1 MTSRVN
7 YYLLFPLLLSV
18 FLIGNVS
25 DSFAQTESVNVVENK
40 LVTLI
45 GEGYDDDTENLTY
58 LWTQTQGESV
68 VLSSNTVE
76 EPTFMAPDVKNGE
89 IKVLTF
95 ELLVTDPQG
104 STSSDIVEVIVNSV
118 NHIPNVDAGRDLPA
132 IQSIHVLSIIPT
144 VSDTDDDKLTYKWEQ
159 LSGEHVELRSTT
171 QKHLTFQ
178 PVALDYSQLEPIT
191 FQLTVD
197 DGFGGVA
204 SDTVNVY
211 KYTNQLRNNLFSIES
226 GPIQTVHEG
235 DTVVLS
241 VTGKALNNNPISY
254 TWVQFIGIPVK
265 LSSFSGDN
273 ITFIAPEVGDSEE
286 LMSFQVTGYASGSG
300 WANDI
305 ALVKVLPSNSSPVAD
320 AGKDQHVPVNVLVKL
335 EGTGTDPDGDNLR
348 YAWNQKSGLPIE
360 LYERSPSSVY
370 FFSPSIRAAEPLVF
384 EFTVTDNH
392 GNSDVD
398 QAAVTITSVN
408 SPPSVFAGP
417 DKRVKEGDTVT
428 IIGSATDVDGD
439 SLTTEWKQIFGN
451 AINFD
456 KSSLKLSFTAPEV
469 GASSS
474 KRLAFEL
481 TATDP
486 YGLRNSDQVIVF
498 VTPDNSAPRVSAGA
512 DMTVDENTMS
522 NLKCTASDSDGD
534 SLNYSWSTSSNVEI
548 EQSSNPQTSVAIPSV
563 VRDSTVAMTC
573 TVTDGTNFSSDSM
586 NILIKNTLS
595 LDIVSDAGPD
605 MVVNENIPVSLDGS
619 ESFDNENQ
627 ILYYEWTQISGE
639 KVTLSSPT
647 SVTTSFTSPIVANNE
662 IKVLSFE
669 LRVYDDNE
677 RENIDTVTITVDP
690 VNSPPTAS
698 ASAKQ

>member
-1 MTSRVN
+1 MFSI
-7 YYLLFPLLLSV
+7 L
-18 FLIGNVS
+18 LIGSVS
-25 DSFAQTESVNVVENK
+25 SSFAEIESVNVEENK

-58 LWTQTQGESV
+58 LWTQVQGESV
-68 VLSSNTVE
+68 VLSSNAVE
-76 EPTFMAPDVKNGE
+76 QPTFMAPDVKNGE

-104 STSSDIVEVIVNSV
+104 ASSSDTVEIIVNSV
-118 NHIPNVDAGRDLPA
+118 NHVPNVDAGRDLPA
-132 IQSIHVLSIIPT
+132 IQSIHVMSIIPT
-144 VSDTDDDKLTYKWEQ
+144 VSDADDDKLTYKWEQ
-159 LSGEHVELRSTT
+159 LSGEPVELSSTT

-211 KYTNQLRNNLFSIES
+211 KFTNQLRNNLFSIEA
-226 GPIQTVHEG
+226 GPIQTVYEG
-235 DTVVLS
+235 DIVDLS

-265 LSSFSGDN
+265 LSSFSGDHV
-273 ITFIAPEVGDSEE
+273 TFIAPEVGDSEE
-286 LMSFQVTGYASGSG
+286 LMSFQVTGYSSGSG

-320 AGKDQHVPVNVLVKL
+320 AGKDQHVPANVLVKL

-360 LYERSPSSVY
+360 LYERSTSSVY
-370 FFSPSIRAAEPLVF
+370 FFSPSVRAAEPLVF
-384 EFTVTDNH
+384 EFTVTDSH
-392 GNSDVD
+392 GNSDTD
-398 QAAVTITSVN
+398 QATVTITTVN

-417 DKRVKEGDTVT
+417 DKRVKGGATVT
-428 IIGSATDVDGD
+428 IVGSASDVDGD

-469 GASSS
+469 GASGS

-486 YGLRNSDQVIVF
+486 QGLRSSDQVVVF
-498 VTPDNSAPRVSAGA
+498 VTPENSAPRVNAGA

-522 NLKCTASDSDGD
+522 NLKCIGSDPDGD
-534 SLNYSWSTSSNVEI
+534 LVSYSWSTTSNVVI
-548 EQSSNPQTSVAIPSV
+548 EQSNNPATSIKIPSV
-563 VRDSTVAMTC
+563 VRDSTVTMTC
-573 TVTDGTNFSSDSM
+573 TATDGTNFSSDSM

-595 LDIVSDAGPD
+595 LDIVSNAGPD
-605 MVVNENIPVSLDGS
+605 MIVNENVKVTLDGS
-619 ESFDNENQ
+619 ASFDNEDQ
-627 ILYYEWTQISGE
+627 KLSYKWTQISGE
-639 KVTLSSPT
+639 KVILSSST
-647 SVTTSFTSPIVANNE
+647 SITPSFTSPIVANNE

-669 LRVYDDNE
+669 LRVYDDND
-677 RENIDTVTITVDP
+677 RESVDAVIVTVDP

>member
-1 MTSRVN
+1 M
-7 YYLLFPLLLSV
+7 SV

-417 DKRVKEGDTVT
+417 DKRVKGGDTVT

-563 VRDSTVAMTC
+563 VRDSTVTMTC

-627 ILYYEWTQISGE
+627 TLYYEWTQISGE

>member
-1 MTSRVN
+1 VN
-7 YYLLFPLLLSV
+7 YYLLLPLLLSV

-58 LWTQTQGESV
+58 LWTQIQGESV
-68 VLSSNTVE
+68 VLSSNIVE

-132 IQSIHVLSIIPT
+132 IQSIQVLSIIPT
-144 VSDTDDDKLTYKWEQ
+144 VSDADDDKLTYKWEQ

-178 PVALDYSQLEPIT
+178 PIALDYSQLEPIT

-211 KYTNQLRNNLFSIES
+211 KYTNQLRNNLFSIEA

-235 DTVVLS
+235 DSVVLS

-254 TWVQFIGIPVK
+254 TWIQFIGTPVK

-273 ITFIAPEVGDSEE
+273 ITFIAPEVGDFEE

-305 ALVKVLPSNSSPVAD
+305 ALVKVLPSNNSPVAD
-320 AGKDQHVPVNVLVKL
+320 AGKDQHVPVNALVKL

-370 FFSPSIRAAEPLVF
+370 FFSPSVRAAEPLVF

-392 GNSDVD
+392 GNSDTD

-417 DKRVKEGDTVT
+417 DKRVKGGDTVT
-428 IIGSATDVDGD
+428 VIGSAIDVDGD
-439 SLTTEWKQIFGN
+439 SLVTEWKQIFGN

-486 YGLRNSDQVIVF
+486 YGLRNSDQIIVF

-512 DMTVDENTMS
+512 DMTVDENTIS
-522 NLKCTASDSDGD
+522 NLKCIASDSDGD

-548 EQSSNPQTSVAIPSV
+548 EQSSNPQTSVTIPSV
-563 VRDSTVAMTC
+563 VRDSTVIMTC

-605 MVVNENIPVSLDGS
+605 MVVNENIEASLDGS
-619 ESFDNENQ
+619 KSFDNENQ
-627 ILYYEWTQISGE
+627 KLYYEWTQISGE
-639 KVTLSSPT
+639 KVMLSSST

>member
-1 MTSRVN
+1 VN
-7 YYLLFPLLLSV
+7 YYLLLPLLLSI

-58 LWTQTQGESV
+58 LWTQIQGESV
-68 VLSSNTVE
+68 VLSSNIVE

-104 STSSDIVEVIVNSV
+104 STSSDIVEIIVNSV

-144 VSDTDDDKLTYKWEQ
+144 VSDADDDKLTYKWEQ

-178 PVALDYSQLEPIT
+178 PIALDYSQLEPIT

-211 KYTNQLRNNLFSIES
+211 KYTNQLRNNLFSIEA

-235 DTVVLS
+235 DSVVLS

-254 TWVQFIGIPVK
+254 TWVQFIGTPVK
-265 LSSFSGDN
+265 LSSFNGDN

-305 ALVKVLPSNSSPVAD
+305 ALVKVLPSNNSPVAD
-320 AGKDQHVPVNVLVKL
+320 AGKDQHVPVNALVKL

-370 FFSPSIRAAEPLVF
+370 FFSPFVRAAEPLVF

-392 GNSDVD
+392 GNSDTD

-417 DKRVKEGDTVT
+417 DKRVKGGDTVT
-428 IIGSATDVDGD
+428 VFGSAIDVDGD
-439 SLTTEWKQIFGN
+439 SLVTEWKQIFGN
-451 AINFD
+451 TINFD

-486 YGLRNSDQVIVF
+486 YGLRNSDQIIVF

-522 NLKCTASDSDGD
+522 NLKCIASDSDGD

-548 EQSSNPQTSVAIPSV
+548 EQSSNPQTSVTIPSV
-563 VRDSTVAMTC
+563 VRDSTVIMTC

-605 MVVNENIPVSLDGS
+605 MVVNENIEVSLDGS
-619 ESFDNENQ
+619 KSFDNENQ
-627 ILYYEWTQISGE
+627 KLYYEWTQISGE
-639 KVTLSSPT
+639 KVMLSSST

-677 RENIDTVTITVDP
+677 RENIDTITITVDP

>member
-1 MTSRVN
+1 MKLVN
-7 YYLLFPLLLSV
+7 NYLLLPLILSI
-18 FLIGNVS
+18 FLIGS
-25 DSFAQTESVNVVENK
+25 ISSSFAEIESVNVEENK

-45 GEGYDDDTENLTY
+45 GEGYDDDVENLAY
-58 LWTQTQGESV
+58 LWTQVQGESV

-76 EPTFMAPDVKNGE
+76 EPTFMAPDVRNGE

-104 STSSDIVEVIVNSV
+104 ASSSATVEIIVNSV
-118 NHIPNVDAGRDLPA
+118 NHVPNVDAGRDLPA
-132 IQSIHVLSIIPT
+132 IQSIHVMSIIPT
-144 VSDTDDDKLTYKWEQ
+144 VSDSDDDVLTYKWEQ
-159 LSGEHVELRSTT
+159 LSGEPVELRSTT

-178 PVALDYSQLEPIT
+178 PVALDYSQLEPIV

-211 KYTNQLRNNLFSIES
+211 KYTNQLRNNLFSIEA

-273 ITFIAPEVGDSEE
+273 VTFIAPEVGDSEE

-320 AGKDQHVPVNVLVKL
+320 AGKDQHVPANVLVKL

-348 YAWNQKSGLPIE
+348 YNWSQKSGLPIE

-370 FFSPSIRAAEPLVF
+370 FFSPSIRVGEPLVF

-392 GNSDVD
+392 GNSDAD

-417 DKRVKEGDTVT
+417 DKRVKGGATVT
-428 IIGSATDVDGD
+428 IVGSANDVDGD
-439 SLTTEWKQIFGN
+439 SLTTEWKQIFGS

-486 YGLRNSDQVIVF
+486 QGLRNSDQVVVF
-498 VTPDNSAPRVSAGA
+498 VTPDNSAPRVNAGA

-522 NLKCTASDSDGD
+522 NLKCTGSDPDGD
-534 SLNYSWSTSSNVEI
+534 LVSYSWSTSSNVVI
-548 EQSSNPQTSVAIPSV
+548 EQSSNPTTSITIPSV
-563 VRDSTVAMTC
+563 VRDSTVTMTC
-573 TVTDGTNFSSDSM
+573 TATDGVNFSSDSM
-586 NILIKNTLS
+586 NILIRNTLS

-605 MVVNENIPVSLDGS
+605 MIVNENVKVSLDGS
-619 ESFDNENQ
+619 KSFDNENQ
-627 ILYYEWTQISGE
+627 ALYYKWTQLSGE
-639 KVTLSSPT
+639 KVALSSST
-647 SVTTSFTSPIVANNE
+647 SATTSFTSPIVANNE
-662 IKVLSFE
+662 IKVLTFE

-677 RENIDTVTITVDP
+677 RESIDTVTVTVDP